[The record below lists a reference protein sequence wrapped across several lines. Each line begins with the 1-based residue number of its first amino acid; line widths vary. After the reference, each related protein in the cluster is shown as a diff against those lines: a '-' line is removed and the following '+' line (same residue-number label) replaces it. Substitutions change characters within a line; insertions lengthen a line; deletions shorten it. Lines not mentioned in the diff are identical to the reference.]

1 MNSDPKRLHQL
12 FCACTDDRLTPEEK
26 TELQYCLRQD
36 PDARRLWFA
45 HVDLEDGL
53 HDLVQSRPASPLS
66 KAEARTRKAGL
77 RPLLAAAAGLVVG
90 LFSASMV
97 FGFGLTVR
105 VQTTALFHDSFEAG
119 TNPAAKGKPV
129 SPDEWSG
136 DYTEVVGSQGSVQ
149 PAEGNKMLRF
159 LRGDDALEHLPGSRS
174 SDLFRLLD
182 VRHYKQDLADGGGVV
197 RLSALF
203 NASAEGVMDPIS
215 CTLMLYAL
223 DAKLVEGRKPGTP
236 MPNLRQHMLAF
247 SQTTRVKLD
256 ADATSWQAA
265 SNELRLPPETDYLM
279 IQIGVNK
286 DSTEPGQRLD
296 SFAHHYAD
304 QVRVTLARLPEVPLP

>member
-1 MNSDPKRLHQL
+1 MNFDPKRLHQL

-26 TELQYCLRQD
+26 AELQNCLRQD

-53 HDLVQSRPASPLS
+53 HDLVQGRPASPLS
-66 KAEARTRKAGL
+66 KPARTRKAGL

-97 FGFGLTVR
+97 FGFGFNGR

-119 TNPAAKGKPV
+119 TNPAANGKPV

-136 DYTEVVGSQGSVQ
+136 DYTEVVGSHGGVQ
-149 PAEGNKMLRF
+149 PAEGKKMLRF
-159 LRGDDALEHLPGSRS
+159 LRGDDALGHLPDSRS

-182 VRHYKQDLADGGGVV
+182 VRPYKQDLADGGGVV
-197 RLSALF
+197 RLSAVF
-203 NASAEGVMDPIS
+203 NASSEGVVDPIS

-236 MPNLRQHMLAF
+236 MPNLRRHMLAF
-247 SQTTRVKLD
+247 SQTSRVKLD

-279 IQIGVNK
+279 IQIGVTN
-286 DSTEPGQRLD
+286 DSTEPGKRLD
-296 SFAHHYAD
+296 AFENQYAD

>member
-12 FCACTDDRLTPEEK
+12 FCAYTDARLTPEEK
-26 TELQYCLRQD
+26 AELQNCLRQD
-36 PDARRLWFA
+36 PDARQLWFA

-53 HDLVQSRPASPLS
+53 HDLVQSRPASPVS
-66 KAEARTRKAGL
+66 KPARTWRAGL
-77 RPLLAAAAGLVVG
+77 RSLLAAAAGLVVG

-97 FGFGLTVR
+97 FGFGLNGR
-105 VQTTALFHDSFEAG
+105 VQTTALFHDSFESG
-119 TNPAAKGKPV
+119 KDPASTGKPV

-136 DYTEVVGSQGSVQ
+136 DYTEVVRTHNGVQ
-149 PAEGNKMLRF
+149 PAEGIKMLRF

-182 VRHYKQDLADGGGVV
+182 IRPYKQDLADGRGVV

-223 DAKLVEGRKPGTP
+223 DARLVEGRKPGTP
-236 MPNLRQHMLAF
+236 MPNLRQQMLAF
-247 SQTTRVKLD
+247 SQTSRVKLD
-256 ADATSWQAA
+256 ADATSWQPA

-279 IQIGVNK
+279 IQIGVNN
-286 DSTEPGQRLD
+286 DSTVPGKSLD
-296 SFAHHYAD
+296 SFGHHFSD

>member
-12 FCACTDDRLTPEEK
+12 FCAYTDDRLTPSDK
-26 TELQYCLRQD
+26 AELQNCLRQD
-36 PDARRLWFA
+36 PDARQLWFA

-53 HDLVQSRPASPLS
+53 HDLVQSRQVPSVS
-66 KAEARTRKAGL
+66 KAEVRTWKAGL

-97 FGFGLTVR
+97 FGFGLNGR
-105 VQTTALFHDSFEAG
+105 VQTTALFHDSFESG
-119 TNPAAKGKPV
+119 ENPVAKGKPV

-136 DYTEVVGSQGSVQ
+136 DYTEVVGSHGGVQ
-149 PAEGNKMLRF
+149 PAEGKKMLLF
-159 LRGDDALEHLPGSRS
+159 LRGDDALEHLPDSRS

-182 VRHYKQDLADGGGVV
+182 VRPYKQDLADGGGVV

-203 NASAEGVMDPIS
+203 NASAEGVVDPIS

-223 DAKLVEGRKPGTP
+223 DAELVEGRKPGTP
-236 MPNLRQHMLAF
+236 MPNLRRHMLAF
-247 SQTTRVKLD
+247 SQTSRVKLD

-279 IQIGVNK
+279 IQIGVTN
-286 DSTEPGQRLD
+286 DSSVPGKRLD
-296 SFAHHYAD
+296 AFGNQYAD